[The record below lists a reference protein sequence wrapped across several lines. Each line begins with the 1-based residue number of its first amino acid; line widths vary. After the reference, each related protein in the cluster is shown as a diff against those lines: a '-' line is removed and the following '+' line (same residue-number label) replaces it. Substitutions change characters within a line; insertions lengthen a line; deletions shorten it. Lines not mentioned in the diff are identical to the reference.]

1 MKDELSLLQ
10 AQMTYKKRL
19 EAMLK
24 ELQAQRDP
32 LRQKVDRLEKDMRS
46 QRKDV
51 DRLEG
56 RSLAGFFYIAMGRM
70 EEKLDIERREYYAAK
85 VKYEA
90 AARELSAIEE
100 DIANTEED
108 LADLADCESRYAQ
121 ALEAKRH
128 TIETAGTDLSG
139 SLLRKEQEL
148 TNLHSQERELEE
160 AITAGTTVLRT
171 ASDVVNSLR
180 SVENLSYL
188 DRFGK
193 NALADMAR
201 HETWDDTQKLVEELQ
216 VRLQQFNKELLDV
229 TIRETMQASIDRM
242 LKFSD
247 SFFESLL
254 TETPGREELESA
266 RTQVN
271 HATDLILGILRQL
284 QTKLEE
290 VRHTYL
296 KVQQDVDSL
305 ILSIEV

>member
-1 MKDELSLLQ
+1 MRDELSLLQ
-10 AQMTYKKRL
+10 AQMTHKKRL

-24 ELQAQRDP
+24 ELQTQREP
-32 LRQKVDRLEKDMRS
+32 LRQKVDRLEKSMLSER
-46 QRKDV
+46 RDV

-56 RSLAGFFYIAMGRM
+56 RSLAAFVYLAMGCK
-70 EEKLDIERREYYAAK
+70 EEKLDEERREYYAAK

-100 DIANTEED
+100 DIVNTEED
-108 LADLADCESRYAQ
+108 LADLSGCEARYAQ
-121 ALEAKRH
+121 ALDAKRH
-128 TIETAGTDLSG
+128 AIEAAGTDLSG
-139 SLLRKEQEL
+139 ELLRKEQEL
-148 TNLHSQERELEE
+148 TLLHSQERELEE

-171 ASDVVNSLR
+171 ASDVINSLR

-201 HETWDDTQKLVEELQ
+201 HETWDEAQKLVEELQ
-216 VRLQQFNKELLDV
+216 IHLQQFNKELLDV
-229 TIRETMQASIDRM
+229 SIREAMQANIDRM

-247 SFFESLL
+247 SFFEHLL
-254 TETPGREELESA
+254 TEAPGREQLENS
-266 RTQVN
+266 RTQVT

-290 VRHTYL
+290 VRHTQT
-296 KVQQDVDSL
+296 KARQEVDSL

>member
-24 ELQAQRDP
+24 ELQVQRDP
-32 LRQKVDRLEKDMRS
+32 LRQKVDRLEKAMYS
-46 QRKDV
+46 HRKDV

-56 RSLAGFFYIAMGRM
+56 RSLAGFIYSALGRM
-70 EEKLDIERREYYAAK
+70 EEKLDTERREYYAAK

-90 AARELSAIEE
+90 AARELRAIEE

-108 LADLADCESRYAQ
+108 LSDLADCEVRYAQ
-121 ALEAKRH
+121 ALEKKRR

-139 SLLRKEQEL
+139 ALLHKEQEL
-148 TNLHSQERELEE
+148 TTLCSQERELEE
-160 AITAGTTVLRT
+160 AIAAGTTVLRT

-180 SVENLSYL
+180 NVESLSYL

-193 NALADMAR
+193 NALADMAL
-201 HETWDDTQKLVEELQ
+201 HEAWDDTQKQVEELQ
-216 VRLQQFNKELLDV
+216 VHLQQFNKELLDV
-229 TIRETMQASIDRM
+229 DIREALQANIDRM
-242 LKFSD
+242 LRFSD
-247 SFFESLL
+247 TFFESLL
-254 TETPGREELESA
+254 TEAPGREELENA

-271 HATDLILGILRQL
+271 HATDLILGMLRQL

-290 VRHTYL
+290 VRHSQL
-296 KVQQDVDSL
+296 KLTQEIDAL

>member
-32 LRQKVDRLEKDMRS
+32 LRQKVDRLEKAMRS
-46 QRKDV
+46 ERKDV

-56 RSLAGFFYIAMGRM
+56 RSLAAFVYIALGRM
-70 EEKLDIERREYYAAK
+70 DEKLNAERREYYAAK

-90 AARELSAIEE
+90 AARELEAIEE

-108 LADLADCESRYAQ
+108 LADLRDCEERYAQ
-121 ALEAKRH
+121 ALEAKRLA
-128 TIETAGTDLSG
+128 IETAGTDLSG
-139 SLLRKEQEL
+139 ELLTKEQIL
-148 TNLHSQERELEE
+148 TDLHSQARELEE
-160 AITAGTTVLRT
+160 AIAAGTTVLRT

-201 HETWDDTQKLVEELQ
+201 HETWDDAQKEVEQLQ
-216 VRLQQFNKELLDV
+216 VHLQQFNKELLDV
-229 TIRETMQASIDRM
+229 SIREAMQANIDRM

-247 SFFESLL
+247 TFFESLL
-254 TETPGREELESA
+254 TEAPGQEQLASSRA
-266 RTQVN
+266 QVN
-271 HATDLILGILRQL
+271 HAIDLILGMLRQL

-290 VRHTYL
+290 VRHTQI
-296 KVQQDVDSL
+296 KARQDVDSL

>member
-1 MKDELSLLQ
+1 MRDELSLLQ

-24 ELQAQRDP
+24 ELQTQRDP
-32 LRQKVDRLEKDMRS
+32 LRQKVDRLEKSMLSER
-46 QRKDV
+46 RDV

-56 RSLAGFFYIAMGRM
+56 RSLAAFVYLAMGRK
-70 EEKLDIERREYYAAK
+70 EEKLDEERREYYAAK
-85 VKYEA
+85 VKYDA
-90 AARELSAIEE
+90 AARELEAIEE

-108 LADLADCESRYAQ
+108 LADLSDCEARYSQ
-121 ALEAKRH
+121 ALEDKRH
-128 TIETAGTDLSG
+128 AIETAGTDLSG
-139 SLLRKEQEL
+139 ELLRKEQEL
-148 TNLHSQERELEE
+148 THLHIQERELEE

-180 SVENLSYL
+180 SIESLSYL

-201 HETWDDTQKLVEELQ
+201 HETWDEAQKLVEELQ
-216 VRLQQFNKELLDV
+216 IHLQQFNKELLDV
-229 TIRETMQASIDRM
+229 SIREAMQANIDRM

-247 SFFESLL
+247 TFFEHLL
-254 TETPGREELESA
+254 TEAPGREQLENS
-266 RTQVN
+266 RTQVT

-290 VRHTYL
+290 VRHTQL
-296 KVQQDVDSL
+296 RAKQEVDTL
-305 ILSIEV
+305 ILSIEL

>member
-32 LRQKVDRLEKDMRS
+32 LRQKVDRLEKTMLS

-56 RSLAGFFYIAMGRM
+56 RSLAAFVYLAMGCM
-70 EEKLDIERREYYAAK
+70 EEKLDEERREYYAAK

-90 AARELSAIEE
+90 AARELEAIEE

-108 LADLADCESRYAQ
+108 LLDLADCEDRYAQ
-121 ALEAKRH
+121 ALEAKRRA
-128 TIETAGTDLSG
+128 IEAAGTDLSG
-139 SLLRKEQEL
+139 ALLRKEQEL
-148 TNLHSQERELEE
+148 TTLHSQERELEE
-160 AITAGTTVLRT
+160 AIAAGTTVLRT

-193 NALADMAR
+193 NALADMAK
-201 HETWDDTQKLVEELQ
+201 HETWDEAQKLVEELQ
-216 VRLQQFNKELLDV
+216 IHLQQFNKELLDV
-229 TIRETMQASIDRM
+229 TIREAMQANIDRM

-247 SFFESLL
+247 TFFENLL
-254 TETPGREELESA
+254 AGTPGREQLEKS

-290 VRHTYL
+290 VRHTQI
-296 KVQQDVDSL
+296 KARQDVDAL